1 VSGRRADTATF
12 LSVRRPQA
20 SARDIASED
29 TIYIVSVSG
38 EHRFMTPAEMR
49 AKAQECE
56 DLARKFSKPDADKM
70 YAELA
75 RQWRELADQ
84 LEKVRN

>member
-1 VSGRRADTATF
+1 
-12 LSVRRPQA
+12 
-20 SARDIASED
+20 
-29 TIYIVSVSG
+29 
-38 EHRFMTPAEMR
+38 MTPAEMR

-56 DLARKFSKPDADKM
+56 DLGRKFDKPHAEKM

-84 LEKVRN
+84 LEKVKS